1 MYTAGLQPNVMTYV
15 TLLSSY
21 AELGNWQYA
30 MQVLNHMCRSQVWF
44 LQILLHLFL
53 QTGLSK
59 HAHTGCSFM
68 QCVMHCVQLDN
79 KCCCDPLAHRHCC
92 KRFACNPVQRLDVCM
107 QSACVCS
114 QHVFAGCYSAKHAVL
129 QPCAGGT
136 AQSCYPKLHA
146 RGASDTG

>member
-1 MYTAGLQPNVMTYV
+1 MQVQQVFDDMYTAGLQPNIMTYV

-59 HAHTGCSFM
+59 HAHTE
-68 QCVMHCVQLDN
+68 
-79 KCCCDPLAHRHCC
+79 KHR
-92 KRFACNPVQRLDVCM
+92 
-107 QSACVCS
+107 
-114 QHVFAGCYSAKHAVL
+114 L
-129 QPCAGGT
+129 Q
-136 AQSCYPKLHA
+136 LHA
-146 RGASDTG
+146 MCNALCTA